1 METLKIS
8 LIASLIATAAGFSAW
23 EFGLARR
30 IWPAHPQM
38 AAFLLTLITAIALQ
52 IAWPRL
58 AKGQGKQG

>member
-1 METLKIS
+1 MGTLKIS
-8 LIASLIATAAGFSAW
+8 LIATLIATAAGFSAW

-38 AAFLLTLITAIALQ
+38 AAFLLPLIIAIAVQ

-58 AKGQGKQG
+58 ADGQGNRG

>member
-23 EFGLARR
+23 EFGLAAR

-38 AAFLLTLITAIALQ
+38 AAFLLTLIIAIAVQ

-58 AKGQGKQG
+58 AKGQGNRG